1 MNWYIDSSAIIKLI
15 KPEAETAA
23 LLKII
28 SSSLISSQLCRVEVF
43 RTINLTNSALL
54 ESAHDVLIDIQMFPI
69 ENSILAIAENFP
81 SLIELRALASIHLAT
96 AISLRNAIQGI
107 ITYDKELAK
116 AAITLGF
123 EVLSPGMK

>member
-28 SSSLISSQLCRVEVF
+28 SSPLISSQLSRVEVF

-69 ENSILAIAENFP
+69 ENSILVIAENF
-81 SLIELRALASIHLAT
+81 SSFIELRTLDSIHLAT
-96 AISLRNAIQGI
+96 AITLRNAIQGI